1 MLRNKLNIYYAGII
15 IFFGFIYSCIIA
27 YNYLEKYDVLKN
39 VNNNL
44 INTYFFEK
52 EGGTPTFWY
61 EANKIQE
68 DIVTKNFFASGN
80 KYETKYLP
88 SRLVYL
94 YYYLFDE
101 EILILDTLT
110 KKKVF
115 KPNNGK
121 FGLIIIQNILYSLS
135 LFYFFINLY
144 KKFSNQNIF
153 AIYSTL
159 FFLTF
164 EPTINQW
171 NRVLYSESIFFSI
184 QIVTLSVL
192 IGYNKYSSY
201 KEIIILGILLSLM
214 YLLRTISI
222 YYFAIVC
229 LYLYIYFRK
238 KIVINILILIIFF
251 LITHIYVGF
260 CNYKR
265 DGKFYFIP
273 ILAKEDM
280 YGYFIPKIIKYH
292 KDQDFL
298 SKFETR
304 HDKIENFVNQN
315 NLISEN
321 EIKIEDRLSIAN
333 QNFVESLNLIIDYP
347 LVSLKEYGYSL
358 LHYILLKPNEMYFLF
373 ENKIK
378 YKGQFFQSKKFQ
390 NEKNFKIFYSIIF
403 YLISV
408 IGLLRL
414 VASKDK
420 KTIIILIC
428 SILYFS
434 LPTVWHKQS
443 SYLAPVLI
451 YVSIFFGFGVSKI
464 FETSKIKNYV

>member
-1 MLRNKLNIYYAGII
+1 MPKNKLNIYYAGII
-15 IFFGFIYSCIIA
+15 IFLSFTYSCIIA
-27 YNYLEKYDVLKN
+27 YNYLEKYDVLKI
-39 VNNNL
+39 VNNEL

-61 EANKIQE
+61 EANKIRE
-68 DIVTKNFFASGN
+68 DTVTKNFFASGN

-94 YYYLFDE
+94 YYHLLDE
-101 EILILDTLT
+101 EILIQDTLT

-115 KPNNGK
+115 KTNNGK
-121 FGLIIIQNILYSLS
+121 FGIIIIQNILYSFS
-135 LFYFFINLY
+135 LFFLFINFY

-153 AIYSTL
+153 AIYLTL
-159 FFLTF
+159 FFLSF

-171 NRVLYSESIFFSI
+171 NRILYSESFFFSI
-184 QIVTLSVL
+184 QIITLSML

-201 KEIIILGILLSLM
+201 KKIIIIGILLSLM

-229 LYLYIYFRK
+229 LYLYLYFRK
-238 KIVINILILIIFF
+238 KIIINILILITFF
-251 LITHIYVGF
+251 LITHIYIGF

-298 SKFETR
+298 SKFENR
-304 HDKIENFVNQN
+304 HAKIDNFVNQN

-321 EIKIEDRLSIAN
+321 EIKIEDRLILAN
-333 QNFVESLNLIIDYP
+333 QNFIESLNLIIDYP
-347 LVSLKEYGYSL
+347 LASLKEYGYSL
-358 LHYILLKPNEMYFLF
+358 FHYILLKPNELHFLF

-378 YKGQFFQSKKFQ
+378 YKGQFYQSKAFQ
-390 NEKNFKIFYSIIF
+390 NEKILKISYSIII
-403 YLISV
+403 YLIST
-408 IGLLRL
+408 IGLLKL
-414 VASKDK
+414 VNSNDK
-420 KTIIILIC
+420 KTTFILIS

-434 LPTVWHKQS
+434 LPAVWHKQS

-451 YVSIFFGFGVSKI
+451 YVSIFFGFGISKI
-464 FETSKIKNYV
+464 FEISKIKNYV